1 MLLVGEHEEDG
12 WIQSTFTLT
21 YRVAW
26 EQLLLAVYGAYRYFS
41 DPEVLVDGKPVEI
54 GDPEEILTIAEDR
67 NIMLRGISTV
77 ISAPLMISFYNQVQ
91 FVNVS
96 VAAVN
101 DEFRDTDYEKYNKSM
116 GQLMDSMEIMMH
128 MPAPTAK
135 EEPAVQERGT
145 GDDQPEAA
153 RETGGG
159 ESPEAQS
166 PTEDEAGAQ
175 AQAPV
180 EDEAGAQEEPAA
192 EAPAPAEEEP
202 AAEAEAPAED
212 AQPAVSDTPVAQAQ
226 APAEDAQPAAEELFA
241 SDEDA
246 QERPVAQAQAP
257 AEDAQPAV
265 SDTPA
270 SQEAAPDTDEVSAQ
284 APAGDEPSAD
294 DAQPADEQVSP
305 LSRLS
310 MELGIPQP
318 PA

>member
-12 WIQSTFTLT
+12 WIQSTVPLT
-21 YRVAW
+21 SRVAW
-26 EQLLLAVYGAYRYFS
+26 EQLLRAVYGAYRYFS

-54 GDPEEILTIAEDR
+54 GTPEEILTIAEDR

-77 ISAPLMISFYNQVQ
+77 IAAPLMISFYNQVQ

-128 MPAPTAK
+128 LPAPT
-135 EEPAVQERGT
+135 
-145 GDDQPEAA
+145 
-153 RETGGG
+153 
-159 ESPEAQS
+159 
-166 PTEDEAGAQ
+166 
-175 AQAPV
+175 
-180 EDEAGAQEEPAA
+180 
-192 EAPAPAEEEP
+192 AEEEP
-202 AAEAEAPAED
+202 A
-212 AQPAVSDTPVAQAQ
+212 VSDTSAAQEAAPDTDEVSAQ
-226 APAEDAQPAAEELFA
+226 APAGDEPPADEAQPAAEELFA

-246 QERPVAQAQAP
+246 QERPVVEAQAPAEEEPAEEEP

-270 SQEAAPDTDEVSAQ
+270 AQEAAPDTDEVSTQ
-284 APAGDEPSAD
+284 APAGDEPPAD
-294 DAQPADEQVSP
+294 EAQPADEQVSP

>member
-41 DPEVLVDGKPVEI
+41 DPEVLVDGKPVDI
-54 GDPEEILTIAEDR
+54 GTPEEILTIAEDR

-77 ISAPLMISFYNQVQ
+77 ITAPLMISFYNQVQ

-128 MPAPTAK
+128 LPAPTAK
-135 EEPAVQERGT
+135 EEPAVSDTSATQ
-145 GDDQPEAA
+145 EAA
-153 RETGGG
+153 PNTDEV
-159 ESPEAQS
+159 SAQV
-166 PTEDEAGAQ
+166 PAGDEPSA
-175 AQAPV
+175 
-180 EDEAGAQEEPAA
+180 D
-192 EAPAPAEEEP
+192 
-202 AAEAEAPAED
+202 
-212 AQPAVSDTPVAQAQ
+212 
-226 APAEDAQPAAEELFA
+226 
-241 SDEDA
+241 
-246 QERPVAQAQAP
+246 
-257 AEDAQPAV
+257 DAQPAV

-284 APAGDEPSAD
+284 APAGDEPSAE
-294 DAQPADEQVSP
+294 DAQPTDEQVSP

>member
-54 GDPEEILTIAEDR
+54 GDPEEILTITEDR

-128 MPAPTAK
+128 LPAPTAK
-135 EEPAVQERGT
+135 EEPAV
-145 GDDQPEAA
+145 
-153 RETGGG
+153 
-159 ESPEAQS
+159 
-166 PTEDEAGAQ
+166 
-175 AQAPV
+175 
-180 EDEAGAQEEPAA
+180 
-192 EAPAPAEEEP
+192 
-202 AAEAEAPAED
+202 
-212 AQPAVSDTPVAQAQ
+212 
-226 APAEDAQPAAEELFA
+226 
-241 SDEDA
+241 
-246 QERPVAQAQAP
+246 
-257 AEDAQPAV
+257 

-270 SQEAAPDTDEVSAQ
+270 AQEAAPDTDEVSAQ

-294 DAQPADEQVSP
+294 EAQPSDEAQPADEQVSP

>member
-135 EEPAVQERGT
+135 EEPAGQERGT

-153 RETGGG
+153 QERPAGDEP
-159 ESPEAQS
+159 SADEAQPADEELFAS
-166 PTEDEAGAQ
+166 DEDAQEQPVAEAQEPAAQ
-175 AQAPV
+175 AQ
-180 EDEAGAQEEPAA
+180 
-192 EAPAPAEEEP
+192 APAEEEP
-202 AAEAEAPAED
+202 AAEAEAPAEEE
-212 AQPAVSDTPVAQAQ
+212 
-226 APAEDAQPAAEELFA
+226 PAEEE
-241 SDEDA
+241 
-246 QERPVAQAQAP
+246 
-257 AEDAQPAV
+257 PAV

-270 SQEAAPDTDEVSAQ
+270 AQQAVPDTDEVSAQ

>member
-128 MPAPTAK
+128 LPAPTAK
-135 EEPAVQERGT
+135 EEPAVSDT
-145 GDDQPEAA
+145 SA
-153 RETGGG
+153 
-159 ESPEAQS
+159 
-166 PTEDEAGAQ
+166 
-175 AQAPV
+175 
-180 EDEAGAQEEPAA
+180 AQE
-192 EAPAPAEEEP
+192 
-202 AAEAEAPAED
+202 
-212 AQPAVSDTPVAQAQ
+212 
-226 APAEDAQPAAEELFA
+226 A
-241 SDEDA
+241 S
-246 QERPVAQAQAP
+246 
-257 AEDAQPAV
+257 
-265 SDTPA
+265 
-270 SQEAAPDTDEVSAQ
+270 PDTDEVSAQ

-294 DAQPADEQVSP
+294 DAQPAAQETAPGTDEVRAQAPAGGEQLAEEAQPAAEELFASDEDAQERPVAEAQAPAEEEPAVSDTPVAQAQAPAEEEPTVSDTPAAQETAADTDEVSAQAPAGDEPSADDAQPAAEQVSP

>member
-54 GDPEEILTIAEDR
+54 GTPEEILTIAEDR

-77 ISAPLMISFYNQVQ
+77 ITAPLMISFYNQVQ

-128 MPAPTAK
+128 LPAPT
-135 EEPAVQERGT
+135 
-145 GDDQPEAA
+145 
-153 RETGGG
+153 
-159 ESPEAQS
+159 
-166 PTEDEAGAQ
+166 
-175 AQAPV
+175 
-180 EDEAGAQEEPAA
+180 
-192 EAPAPAEEEP
+192 AEEEP
-202 AAEAEAPAED
+202 A
-212 AQPAVSDTPVAQAQ
+212 VSDTS
-226 APAEDAQPAAEELFA
+226 AA
-241 SDEDA
+241 
-246 QERPVAQAQAP
+246 
-257 AEDAQPAV
+257 
-265 SDTPA
+265 
-270 SQEAAPDTDEVSAQ
+270 QEAAPDTDEVSAQ
-284 APAGDEPSAD
+284 APAGDEPPAD
-294 DAQPADEQVSP
+294 EAQPAAEELFASDEDAQERPIAEDAQPAEEEPTEDAQPAVSDIPVAQAQAPAEEEPAVSDTSAAQEAAPDTDEVSTQVPAGDEPRADEAQPANEQVSP

>member
-54 GDPEEILTIAEDR
+54 GTPEEILTIAENR

-77 ISAPLMISFYNQVQ
+77 ITAPLMISFYNQAQ

-128 MPAPTAK
+128 LPAPT
-135 EEPAVQERGT
+135 
-145 GDDQPEAA
+145 
-153 RETGGG
+153 
-159 ESPEAQS
+159 S
-166 PTEDEAGAQ
+166 
-175 AQAPV
+175 
-180 EDEAGAQEEPAA
+180 
-192 EAPAPAEEEP
+192 EEE
-202 AAEAEAPAED
+202 
-212 AQPAVSDTPVAQAQ
+212 PAVSDTS
-226 APAEDAQPAAEELFA
+226 AA
-241 SDEDA
+241 
-246 QERPVAQAQAP
+246 
-257 AEDAQPAV
+257 
-265 SDTPA
+265 
-270 SQEAAPDTDEVSAQ
+270 QEAAPDTDEVSAQ

-294 DAQPADEQVSP
+294 EAQHATEELFASDEDAQERPIAEDAQPAEEEPTEDAQPAVSDTPVAQAQAPAEEEPTVSDTSAAQEAAPDIDEVSAQVPAGDEPPADEAQHDDEQVSP

>member
-21 YRVAW
+21 YRGAW

-135 EEPAVQERGT
+135 EEPAGQERGT

-153 RETGGG
+153 QERPAGDEP
-159 ESPEAQS
+159 SADEAQRADEELFAS
-166 PTEDEAGAQ
+166 DEDAQEQPVAEAQEPAAQ
-175 AQAPV
+175 AQ
-180 EDEAGAQEEPAA
+180 
-192 EAPAPAEEEP
+192 APAEEEP
-202 AAEAEAPAED
+202 AAEAEAPAEEE
-212 AQPAVSDTPVAQAQ
+212 
-226 APAEDAQPAAEELFA
+226 PAEEE
-241 SDEDA
+241 
-246 QERPVAQAQAP
+246 
-257 AEDAQPAV
+257 PAV

-270 SQEAAPDTDEVSAQ
+270 AQQAVPDTDEVSAQ

>member
-54 GDPEEILTIAEDR
+54 GTPEDILTIAEDR

-77 ISAPLMISFYNQVQ
+77 ITAPLMISFYNQVQ

-128 MPAPTAK
+128 LPAPTA
-135 EEPAVQERGT
+135 
-145 GDDQPEAA
+145 
-153 RETGGG
+153 
-159 ESPEAQS
+159 
-166 PTEDEAGAQ
+166 
-175 AQAPV
+175 
-180 EDEAGAQEEPAA
+180 
-192 EAPAPAEEEP
+192 EEEP
-202 AAEAEAPAED
+202 T
-212 AQPAVSDTPVAQAQ
+212 VSDTPAAQEAAPDTDEVSTQ
-226 APAEDAQPAAEELFA
+226 APAGDEPPADEAQPAAEELFA

-246 QERPVAQAQAP
+246 QERPVAEAQAPAEEEP

-265 SDTPA
+265 SDTSA
-270 SQEAAPDTDEVSAQ
+270 AQEAAPDTDEVSAQ
-284 APAGDEPSAD
+284 APAGDEPPAD
-294 DAQPADEQVSP
+294 EAQPANEQVSP

>member
-54 GDPEEILTIAEDR
+54 GTPEEILTIAEDR

-77 ISAPLMISFYNQVQ
+77 ITAPLMISFYNQVQ

-101 DEFRDTDYEKYNKSM
+101 DEFRDTNYEKYNKSM

-128 MPAPTAK
+128 LPAPTAK
-135 EEPAVQERGT
+135 EEPAVSDTPAAQ
-145 GDDQPEAA
+145 EAA
-153 RETGGG
+153 
-159 ESPEAQS
+159 PD
-166 PTEDEAGAQ
+166 PDEVS
-175 AQAPV
+175 AQAPAG
-180 EDEAGAQEEPAA
+180 DEPS
-192 EAPAPAEEEP
+192 
-202 AAEAEAPAED
+202 AED
-212 AQPAVSDTPVAQAQ
+212 AQPAD
-226 APAEDAQPAAEELFA
+226 EELFA

-246 QERPVAQAQAP
+246 QEQPVAEAQAS
-257 AEDAQPAV
+257 AEEEPTV
-265 SDTPA
+265 SDTSA
-270 SQEAAPDTDEVSAQ
+270 AQEAAPDTDEVSAQ

>member
-54 GDPEEILTIAEDR
+54 GTPEEILTIAENR

-77 ISAPLMISFYNQVQ
+77 ITAPLMISFYNQAQ

-101 DEFRDTDYEKYNKSM
+101 EEFRDTDYEKYNKSM

-128 MPAPTAK
+128 LPAPT
-135 EEPAVQERGT
+135 
-145 GDDQPEAA
+145 
-153 RETGGG
+153 
-159 ESPEAQS
+159 S
-166 PTEDEAGAQ
+166 
-175 AQAPV
+175 
-180 EDEAGAQEEPAA
+180 
-192 EAPAPAEEEP
+192 EEE
-202 AAEAEAPAED
+202 
-212 AQPAVSDTPVAQAQ
+212 PAVSDTS
-226 APAEDAQPAAEELFA
+226 AA
-241 SDEDA
+241 
-246 QERPVAQAQAP
+246 
-257 AEDAQPAV
+257 
-265 SDTPA
+265 
-270 SQEAAPDTDEVSAQ
+270 QEAAPDTDEVSAQ
-284 APAGDEPSAD
+284 APAGDEPPAD
-294 DAQPADEQVSP
+294 EAQPADEQVSP

>member
-54 GDPEEILTIAEDR
+54 GTPEEILTIAEDR

-77 ISAPLMISFYNQVQ
+77 ITAPLMISFYNQVQ

-128 MPAPTAK
+128 LPAPTAK
-135 EEPAVQERGT
+135 EEPAV
-145 GDDQPEAA
+145 
-153 RETGGG
+153 
-159 ESPEAQS
+159 
-166 PTEDEAGAQ
+166 
-175 AQAPV
+175 
-180 EDEAGAQEEPAA
+180 
-192 EAPAPAEEEP
+192 
-202 AAEAEAPAED
+202 
-212 AQPAVSDTPVAQAQ
+212 
-226 APAEDAQPAAEELFA
+226 
-241 SDEDA
+241 
-246 QERPVAQAQAP
+246 
-257 AEDAQPAV
+257 

-270 SQEAAPDTDEVSAQ
+270 AQEAAPDTDEVSAQ

-294 DAQPADEQVSP
+294 EAQPAAEELFVADEDAQERPVAQAQAPAEEEPAVSDTPVTEAQAPAEEEPAVSDTPAAQEAAPDTDEVSAQAPAGDEPSADEAQPADEQVSP

>member
-128 MPAPTAK
+128 LPAPTAK
-135 EEPAVQERGT
+135 EEPAGQERGT

-153 RETGGG
+153 QERPAGDEP
-159 ESPEAQS
+159 SADEAQRADEELFAS
-166 PTEDEAGAQ
+166 DEDAQEQPVAEAQEPAAQ
-175 AQAPV
+175 AQ
-180 EDEAGAQEEPAA
+180 
-192 EAPAPAEEEP
+192 APAEEEP
-202 AAEAEAPAED
+202 AAEAEAPAE
-212 AQPAVSDTPVAQAQ
+212 
-226 APAEDAQPAAEELFA
+226 EE
-241 SDEDA
+241 
-246 QERPVAQAQAP
+246 
-257 AEDAQPAV
+257 PAV

-270 SQEAAPDTDEVSAQ
+270 AQQAVPDTDEVSAQ

>member
-54 GDPEEILTIAEDR
+54 GTPEEILTIAEDR

-77 ISAPLMISFYNQVQ
+77 ITAPLMISFYNQVQ

-128 MPAPTAK
+128 LPAPT
-135 EEPAVQERGT
+135 
-145 GDDQPEAA
+145 
-153 RETGGG
+153 
-159 ESPEAQS
+159 
-166 PTEDEAGAQ
+166 
-175 AQAPV
+175 
-180 EDEAGAQEEPAA
+180 
-192 EAPAPAEEEP
+192 AEEEP
-202 AAEAEAPAED
+202 A
-212 AQPAVSDTPVAQAQ
+212 VSDTS
-226 APAEDAQPAAEELFA
+226 AA
-241 SDEDA
+241 
-246 QERPVAQAQAP
+246 
-257 AEDAQPAV
+257 
-265 SDTPA
+265 
-270 SQEAAPDTDEVSAQ
+270 QEAAPDTDEVRAQ
-284 APAGDEPSAD
+284 APAGNEPSAD
-294 DAQPADEQVSP
+294 DAQPTAQETAPDTDEVRAQAPAGNEPLADDAQPTAQETAPDTDEVRAQAPAGNEPSADEAQPAAEQVSP

>member
-54 GDPEEILTIAEDR
+54 GTPEEILTIAEDR

-77 ISAPLMISFYNQVQ
+77 ITAPLMISFYNQVQ

-128 MPAPTAK
+128 LPAPTAK
-135 EEPAVQERGT
+135 EEPAV
-145 GDDQPEAA
+145 
-153 RETGGG
+153 
-159 ESPEAQS
+159 
-166 PTEDEAGAQ
+166 
-175 AQAPV
+175 
-180 EDEAGAQEEPAA
+180 
-192 EAPAPAEEEP
+192 
-202 AAEAEAPAED
+202 
-212 AQPAVSDTPVAQAQ
+212 SDTPAAQEAAPDTDEVSAQ
-226 APAEDAQPAAEELFA
+226 APAGDEPPVDDAQPAAEELFVA
-241 SDEDA
+241 DEDA
-246 QERPVAQAQAP
+246 QERPVAEAQAP
-257 AEDAQPAV
+257 AEEEPAVSDTPVTEAQAPAEEEPAV

-270 SQEAAPDTDEVSAQ
+270 AQEAAPDTDEVSAQ

-294 DAQPADEQVSP
+294 EAQPADEQVSP

>member
-54 GDPEEILTIAEDR
+54 GTPEEILTIAEDR

-77 ISAPLMISFYNQVQ
+77 ITAPLMISFYNQVQ

-128 MPAPTAK
+128 LPAPTAE
-135 EEPAVQERGT
+135 EEPAVSDTPAAQEAVPDTDGVSAQAPAGDEPPSDEALPAAEELFASDEDAQER
-145 GDDQPEAA
+145 PVA
-153 RETGGG
+153 
-159 ESPEAQS
+159 EAQAS
-166 PTEDEAGAQ
+166 AEEEPTEDAQ
-175 AQAPV
+175 
-180 EDEAGAQEEPAA
+180 PAA
-192 EAPAPAEEEP
+192 EELFASDEDAQERPIAEAQAPAEEE
-202 AAEAEAPAED
+202 PAED

-226 APAEDAQPAAEELFA
+226 APAEEE
-241 SDEDA
+241 
-246 QERPVAQAQAP
+246 
-257 AEDAQPAV
+257 PAV
-265 SDTPA
+265 SDTSA
-270 SQEAAPDTDEVSAQ
+270 AQEAAPDTDEVSAQ
-284 APAGDEPSAD
+284 APAGDEPRAD
-294 DAQPADEQVSP
+294 EAQPANEQVSP

>member
-54 GDPEEILTIAEDR
+54 GTPEEILTIAEDR

-77 ISAPLMISFYNQVQ
+77 IAAPLMISFYNQVQ

-128 MPAPTAK
+128 LPAPTAE
-135 EEPAVQERGT
+135 EEPAVSETSAAQ
-145 GDDQPEAA
+145 EAA
-153 RETGGG
+153 PDT
-159 ESPEAQS
+159 
-166 PTEDEAGAQ
+166 DEVS
-175 AQAPV
+175 AQAPAGDEPSV
-180 EDEAGAQEEPAA
+180 DEAQPAA
-192 EAPAPAEEEP
+192 EELFASDEDAQEQPVAEAQAPAEEE
-202 AAEAEAPAED
+202 PAED

-226 APAEDAQPAAEELFA
+226 APAEEE
-241 SDEDA
+241 
-246 QERPVAQAQAP
+246 PT
-257 AEDAQPAV
+257 V
-265 SDTPA
+265 SDTSA
-270 SQEAAPDTDEVSAQ
+270 AQEAAPDTDEVSTQ
-284 APAGDEPSAD
+284 APAGDEPPAD
-294 DAQPADEQVSP
+294 EAQHDDEQVSP

>member
-128 MPAPTAK
+128 MPAPTSK
-135 EEPAVQERGT
+135 EEPAGPERGT

-153 RETGGG
+153 
-159 ESPEAQS
+159 
-166 PTEDEAGAQ
+166 
-175 AQAPV
+175 
-180 EDEAGAQEEPAA
+180 
-192 EAPAPAEEEP
+192 
-202 AAEAEAPAED
+202 
-212 AQPAVSDTPVAQAQ
+212 
-226 APAEDAQPAAEELFA
+226 
-241 SDEDA
+241 
-246 QERPVAQAQAP
+246 QER
-257 AEDAQPAV
+257 
-265 SDTPA
+265 
-270 SQEAAPDTDEVSAQ
+270 
-284 APAGDEPSAD
+284 PAGDEPSAD

>member
-54 GDPEEILTIAEDR
+54 GTPEEILTIAEDR

-77 ISAPLMISFYNQVQ
+77 ITAPLMISFYNQVQ

-128 MPAPTAK
+128 LPAPTA
-135 EEPAVQERGT
+135 
-145 GDDQPEAA
+145 
-153 RETGGG
+153 
-159 ESPEAQS
+159 
-166 PTEDEAGAQ
+166 
-175 AQAPV
+175 
-180 EDEAGAQEEPAA
+180 
-192 EAPAPAEEEP
+192 EEE
-202 AAEAEAPAED
+202 
-212 AQPAVSDTPVAQAQ
+212 PAVSDTPAAQEAAPDTDEVSAQ
-226 APAEDAQPAAEELFA
+226 APAGDEPPVDDAQPAAEELFA

-257 AEDAQPAV
+257 AEEEPAV
-265 SDTPA
+265 SETSA
-270 SQEAAPDTDEVSAQ
+270 AQEAAPDTDEVSAQ
-284 APAGDEPSAD
+284 APAGDEPPSD
-294 DAQPADEQVSP
+294 EAQPADEQVSP

>member
-54 GDPEEILTIAEDR
+54 GAPEEILTIAEYR

-135 EEPAVQERGT
+135 EEPAVSDT
-145 GDDQPEAA
+145 SA
-153 RETGGG
+153 
-159 ESPEAQS
+159 
-166 PTEDEAGAQ
+166 
-175 AQAPV
+175 
-180 EDEAGAQEEPAA
+180 AQE
-192 EAPAPAEEEP
+192 
-202 AAEAEAPAED
+202 
-212 AQPAVSDTPVAQAQ
+212 
-226 APAEDAQPAAEELFA
+226 A
-241 SDEDA
+241 S
-246 QERPVAQAQAP
+246 
-257 AEDAQPAV
+257 
-265 SDTPA
+265 
-270 SQEAAPDTDEVSAQ
+270 PDTDEVSAQ

-294 DAQPADEQVSP
+294 EAQPAAEQVSP

>member
-54 GDPEEILTIAEDR
+54 GTPEEILTIAEDR

-77 ISAPLMISFYNQVQ
+77 ITAPLMISFYNQVQ

-101 DEFRDTDYEKYNKSM
+101 DEFRDTNYEKYNKSM

-128 MPAPTAK
+128 LPAPTAK
-135 EEPAVQERGT
+135 EEPAVSDTPAAQ
-145 GDDQPEAA
+145 EAA
-153 RETGGG
+153 
-159 ESPEAQS
+159 PD
-166 PTEDEAGAQ
+166 PDEVS
-175 AQAPV
+175 AQAPAGDEPSA
-180 EDEAGAQEEPAA
+180 EDAQPADEELFASDEDAQEQPVA
-192 EAPAPAEEEP
+192 EAQAPAEEEP
-202 AAEAEAPAED
+202 T
-212 AQPAVSDTPVAQAQ
+212 VSDTPVAEAQ

-246 QERPVAQAQAP
+246 QEQPVAQAQAP

>member
-128 MPAPTAK
+128 LPAPTAK
-135 EEPAVQERGT
+135 EEPAV
-145 GDDQPEAA
+145 
-153 RETGGG
+153 
-159 ESPEAQS
+159 
-166 PTEDEAGAQ
+166 
-175 AQAPV
+175 
-180 EDEAGAQEEPAA
+180 
-192 EAPAPAEEEP
+192 
-202 AAEAEAPAED
+202 
-212 AQPAVSDTPVAQAQ
+212 
-226 APAEDAQPAAEELFA
+226 
-241 SDEDA
+241 
-246 QERPVAQAQAP
+246 
-257 AEDAQPAV
+257 

-270 SQEAAPDTDEVSAQ
+270 AQEAAPDTDEVSAQ

-294 DAQPADEQVSP
+294 EAQPADEQVSP

>member
-54 GDPEEILTIAEDR
+54 GTPEDILTIAEDR

-77 ISAPLMISFYNQVQ
+77 ITAPLMISFYNQVQ

-128 MPAPTAK
+128 LPAPTA
-135 EEPAVQERGT
+135 
-145 GDDQPEAA
+145 
-153 RETGGG
+153 
-159 ESPEAQS
+159 
-166 PTEDEAGAQ
+166 
-175 AQAPV
+175 
-180 EDEAGAQEEPAA
+180 
-192 EAPAPAEEEP
+192 EEEP
-202 AAEAEAPAED
+202 T
-212 AQPAVSDTPVAQAQ
+212 VSDTPAAQEAAPDTDEVSTQ
-226 APAEDAQPAAEELFA
+226 APAGDEPPADEAQHATEELFA

-246 QERPVAQAQAP
+246 QERPIAEAQAPAEEEP

-265 SDTPA
+265 SDIPVAQAQAPA
-270 SQEAAPDTDEVSAQ
+270 EEEPAVSDTSAAQEAAPDTDEVSTQ
-284 APAGDEPSAD
+284 VPAGDEPRAD
-294 DAQPADEQVSP
+294 EAQPANEQVSP

>member
-12 WIQSTFTLT
+12 WIRSTFNLT

-26 EQLLLAVYGAYRYFS
+26 EQLLLAVYGAYRFFS

-54 GDPEEILTIAEDR
+54 GDPAEILTIAEDR

-77 ISAPLMISFYNQVQ
+77 ITAPLMITFYNQVH

-96 VAAVN
+96 VGAVN
-101 DEFRDTDYEKYNKSM
+101 DEFRNTDYERYNKSM
-116 GQLMDSMEIMMH
+116 CQLMDSLEIMMH
-128 MPAPTAK
+128 LPAHPAQEATSS
-135 EEPAVQERGT
+135 EEGGT

-153 RETGGG
+153 QETHGEEGG
-159 ESPEAQS
+159 EAL
-166 PTEDEAGAQ
+166 
-175 AQAPV
+175 
-180 EDEAGAQEEPAA
+180 PA
-192 EAPAPAEEEP
+192 
-202 AAEAEAPAED
+202 D
-212 AQPAVSDTPVAQAQ
+212 
-226 APAEDAQPAAEELFA
+226 EELFA

-246 QERPVAQAQAP
+246 QERPIAEAQAPAEEEPAVGDTPAAQAPAEEEPAVGDAPVAQAQAP
-257 AEDAQPAV
+257 AEEEPAV
-265 SDTPA
+265 SNTPA
-270 SQEAAPDTDEVSAQ
+270 AQEAAPDTDEVSAE

-294 DAQPADEQVSP
+294 EAQPADEHLSP

>member
-54 GDPEEILTIAEDR
+54 GTPEEILTIAEDR

-77 ISAPLMISFYNQVQ
+77 ITAPLMISFYNQVQ

-128 MPAPTAK
+128 LPAPTAK
-135 EEPAVQERGT
+135 EEPAVSDTSAAQ
-145 GDDQPEAA
+145 EAA
-153 RETGGG
+153 PDT
-159 ESPEAQS
+159 
-166 PTEDEAGAQ
+166 DE
-175 AQAPV
+175 
-180 EDEAGAQEEPAA
+180 
-192 EAPAPAEEEP
+192 
-202 AAEAEAPAED
+202 
-212 AQPAVSDTPVAQAQ
+212 VSAQ
-226 APAEDAQPAAEELFA
+226 APAADEPSTDDAQPAAEELFA

-246 QERPVAQAQAP
+246 QEQPVAEAQAP
-257 AEDAQPAV
+257 AEEEPTV

-270 SQEAAPDTDEVSAQ
+270 TQEAAPDTDEVSAQ

-294 DAQPADEQVSP
+294 EAQPADEQVSP

>member
-128 MPAPTAK
+128 MPAPTSK
-135 EEPAVQERGT
+135 EEPTGQERGT
-145 GDDQPEAA
+145 ADDQPENAQERPA
-153 RETGGG
+153 GG
-159 ESPEAQS
+159 EPSADEAQPAAEELLAS
-166 PTEDEAGAQ
+166 DEDAQ
-175 AQAPV
+175 ERPVAEAQAPA
-180 EDEAGAQEEPAA
+180 EAQE
-192 EAPAPAEEEP
+192 
-202 AAEAEAPAED
+202 PAED
-212 AQPAVSDTPVAQAQ
+212 AQPAVSDTS
-226 APAEDAQPAAEELFA
+226 AA
-241 SDEDA
+241 
-246 QERPVAQAQAP
+246 
-257 AEDAQPAV
+257 
-265 SDTPA
+265 
-270 SQEAAPDTDEVSAQ
+270 QEAAPDTDEVSAQ

-294 DAQPADEQVSP
+294 DAQPAAQETAPDTDEVRAQAPAGNEPSADDAQPAAEQVSP

>member
-54 GDPEEILTIAEDR
+54 GTPEDILTIAEDR

-77 ISAPLMISFYNQVQ
+77 ITAPLMISFYNQVQ

-128 MPAPTAK
+128 LPAPTA
-135 EEPAVQERGT
+135 
-145 GDDQPEAA
+145 
-153 RETGGG
+153 
-159 ESPEAQS
+159 
-166 PTEDEAGAQ
+166 
-175 AQAPV
+175 
-180 EDEAGAQEEPAA
+180 
-192 EAPAPAEEEP
+192 EEEP
-202 AAEAEAPAED
+202 T
-212 AQPAVSDTPVAQAQ
+212 VSDTPAAQEAAPDTDEVSTQ
-226 APAEDAQPAAEELFA
+226 APAGDEPPADEAQHATEELFA

-246 QERPVAQAQAP
+246 QERPVAEAQAPAEEEP

-265 SDTPA
+265 SDTSA
-270 SQEAAPDTDEVSAQ
+270 AQEAAPDTDEVSAQ
-284 APAGDEPSAD
+284 APAGDELPAD
-294 DAQPADEQVSP
+294 EAQPADEQVSP

>member
-41 DPEVLVDGKPVEI
+41 DPEVLVDSKPVEI

-77 ISAPLMISFYNQVQ
+77 IAAPLMISFYNQVQ

-135 EEPAVQERGT
+135 EEPAGQERGT

-153 RETGGG
+153 QERPAGDEP
-159 ESPEAQS
+159 SADEAQ
-166 PTEDEAGAQ
+166 PADEELFTSDEEAQEQPVVEAEPAAQ
-175 AQAPV
+175 AQ
-180 EDEAGAQEEPAA
+180 
-192 EAPAPAEEEP
+192 APAEEEP
-202 AAEAEAPAED
+202 A
-212 AQPAVSDTPVAQAQ
+212 
-226 APAEDAQPAAEELFA
+226 
-241 SDEDA
+241 
-246 QERPVAQAQAP
+246 
-257 AEDAQPAV
+257 V

-270 SQEAAPDTDEVSAQ
+270 AQQTVPDTDEVSAQ
-284 APAGDEPSAD
+284 APAADEPSAD
-294 DAQPADEQVSP
+294 EAQPADEQVSP